1 MTFKQLV
8 PVGRLGERVRKA
20 LIAGVSWACTDAAWY
35 RLRDPAF
42 DGWTDTIHV
51 AATIPVRSR
60 FVFLWRRSV
69 AANRLIA
76 EWSYRAAKR
85 ELESAESK
93 ESHDIQRTL
102 KFWLRDSVR
111 ICALYVATCLIG
123 DIPMAVKYLAGVR
136 GRPFH
141 WWWSSAVGTCAVVMV
156 VVWWILDRTFRT
168 THATVSGVLDVRNP

>member
-42 DGWTDTIHV
+42 DGWTDTFTWPQLFLFAPV
-51 AATIPVRSR
+51 LFFSGAAVWQLIC
-60 FVFLWRRSV
+60 
-69 AANRLIA
+69 LIA

-123 DIPMAVKYLAGVR
+123 DIPMAVNYLAGVR